1 MPFTLMTIIT
11 RGSFTKTDLCIIT
24 NEKPRIMN
32 HEISFDYQEGMSFKG
47 DVNGHSVTIDAEES
61 FGGNDQ
67 GPRPKPLVLVA
78 LIGCTSM
85 DVVSL
90 LRKMRVDFKDLKV
103 TANGELTEE
112 HPKYY
117 HKIHLVYHIWGED
130 LDKKKVEKAV
140 DYSQTRYCGV
150 TAMLEKASD
159 ITYTIEYH

>member
-1 MPFTLMTIIT
+1 
-11 RGSFTKTDLCIIT
+11 
-24 NEKPRIMN
+24 MN
-32 HEISFDYQEGMSFKG
+32 HEISFEYQEGMSFAG
-47 DVNGHSVTIDAEES
+47 DVNGHSVTIDADED
-61 FGGNDQ
+61 FGGSNK

-103 TANGELTEE
+103 TADGRLTEE

-117 HKIHLVYHIWGED
+117 DKIHLTYHIWGED
-130 LDKKKVEKAV
+130 LDHAKVEKAV
-140 DYSQTRYCGV
+140 KYSQERYCGV

-159 ITYTIEYH
+159 ITYTIEYHS